1 MSASRGGL
9 AAGPGSV
16 SSLLLLPGLPAGPP
30 AFSSSLCPLPPHPLH
45 RSPPRPGAQASAVSG
60 PPWQRPVTPAA
71 GVAALSRGCSAGA
84 LGSSR
89 AHGPTPV
96 CSCEQVMCRVA
107 QQASEKIDRVRAHAA
122 RVFMTLLHSDGSPV
136 PHVPHRGELEKL
148 FPRYGGPGSPTPS
161 GRGPPPPACWLTICR
176 SDVASVNWN
185 APSQAFP
192 RITRLLG
199 LPAYRYHVLLGLAV
213 SVGGLTE
220 STVSEE
226 ASWAARGGWGG
237 GAWPRLGSVG
247 GPSGR
252 RHCRAAARG

>member
-161 GRGPPPPACWLTICR
+161 GRGPPPP
-176 SDVASVNWN
+176 S
-185 APSQAFP
+185 
-192 RITRLLG
+192 LLAHYLQIRRGLRELERAIAG
-199 LPAYRYHVLLGLAV
+199 LPSHHAAPGAAGLPLPRPA
-213 SVGGLTE
+213 G
-220 STVSEE
+220 
-226 ASWAARGGWGG
+226 ARRVRGWLDRVHGE
-237 GAWPRLGSVG
+237 
-247 GPSGR
+247 
-252 RHCRAAARG
+252 

>member
-1 MSASRGGL
+1 M
-9 AAGPGSV
+9 
-16 SSLLLLPGLPAGPP
+16 
-30 AFSSSLCPLPPHPLH
+30 
-45 RSPPRPGAQASAVSG
+45 SG
-60 PPWQRPVTPAA
+60 PPRQRPVLLAA
-71 GVAALSRGCSAGA
+71 GVAALSRGRSGWCPGFQQANGSA
-84 LGSSR
+84 
-89 AHGPTPV
+89 PV

-148 FPRYGGPGSPTPS
+148 FPRYGRPGSPTPS
-161 GRGPPPPACWLTICR
+161 GRGPPPACWLTLCR

-226 ASWAARGGWGG
+226 VSWVARSGWG
-237 GAWPRLGSVG
+237 GAWPRRGSVG